1 MGCEL
6 VTGGGQQQAVDGR
19 CATGLLTVEGGVELA
34 DLGDGGLVT
43 TLGLTVRVVV
53 GQVGADHDQRLGA
66 APQGFEQG
74 GNQMGVHL
82 TDRKRQDFE
91 VVEGALKEGQ
101 LHFNAMFF
109 GVGAVV
115 HDHPGHLPR
124 PQPGFPVYRHGP
136 EGGDEGLGGGQGHAA
151 HRYPMGRTE
160 DQHPPDG
167 LAALQEFGVGAG
179 RHGPGIDVA
188 GVGHDQGL
196 G

>member
-1 MGCEL
+1 MPLSALAPTYETL
-6 VTGGGQQQAVDGR
+6 AAARV
-19 CATGLLTVEGGVELA
+19 LTALA
-34 DLGDGGLVT
+34 HGS
-43 TLGLTVRVVV
+43 
-53 GQVGADHDQRLGA
+53 
-66 APQGFEQG
+66 
-74 GNQMGVHL
+74 
-82 TDRKRQDFE
+82 
-91 VVEGALKEGQ
+91 
-101 LHFNAMFF
+101 FF

-124 PQPGFPVYRHGP
+124 PQPGFPVHRHGP